1 MSFSICEIFRASA
14 RTVMKTKRWALL
26 ILSVLCSSQ
35 WKAPH
40 LYTRGIVG
48 HYTRPAFYW
57 SKFPAVRNNFV
68 RQNVS
73 FVPSTRGNTI
83 LFSSNSTFTNSI
95 QIVKSTVFFTSHIA
109 SIVKLNDNLSWV
121 TELAVQTSRSLQA
134 IMVTWA
140 LQKYTPWPRTIFMSF
155 RLRWKVMIY
164 DFC

>member
-68 RQNVS
+68 RQNVT
-73 FVPSTRGNTI
+73 FVPSIRGNTV
-83 LFSSNSTFTNSI
+83 L
-95 QIVKSTVFFTSHIA
+95 FTSHIA

-121 TELAVQTSRSLQA
+121 TELAVQTSRSLQV
-134 IMVTWA
+134 IIVTWA

-155 RLRWKVMIY
+155 RLRRKIMIY
-164 DFC
+164 GFC